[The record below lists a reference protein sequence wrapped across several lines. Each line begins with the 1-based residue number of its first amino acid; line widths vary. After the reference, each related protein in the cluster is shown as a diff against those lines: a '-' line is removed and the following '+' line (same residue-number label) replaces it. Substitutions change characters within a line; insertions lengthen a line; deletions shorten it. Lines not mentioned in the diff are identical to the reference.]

1 MSMSNIK
8 FFRKFS
14 ELELKTSE
22 TVIVILTIS
31 AAAKIVD
38 IRTKYLI
45 MDRLNLNSKV
55 YPFLD

>member
-1 MSMSNIK
+1 MLSFSGI
-8 FFRKFS
+8 FS

-22 TVIVILTIS
+22 IVIVILTIS